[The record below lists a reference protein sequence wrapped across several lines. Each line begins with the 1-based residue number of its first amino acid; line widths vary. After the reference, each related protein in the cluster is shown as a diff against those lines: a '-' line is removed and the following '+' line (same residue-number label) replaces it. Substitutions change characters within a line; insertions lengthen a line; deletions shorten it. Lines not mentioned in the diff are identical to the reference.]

1 MQSYVLE
8 SFGSG
13 VAGLLLAERPEPTP
27 GPSEVI
33 IRVRARSLNFRDL
46 RILEGLYP
54 VPATSGVAAL
64 SDGAGEVLAVGN
76 AVTRVSAGDRV
87 VAAYFPRWIDGRFSL
102 SMAAEQFGCTR
113 DGMLAPLVAVPEAA
127 VVRIP
132 DNLSFEEAA
141 TLPCAGVTAW
151 AALHGPRPLSAS
163 ESVLTL
169 GTGGVALAALQF
181 AKALGA
187 TVIATTSSAA
197 KAERVRAL
205 GADFVVNYRDRLDW
219 SQAVREATGGRGV
232 DHVVETGTLG
242 TLMQSVAA
250 LATEGELALVAA
262 LDPGQIEARAL
273 FANATSLRRIYVGS
287 RAHLEAAVE
296 LVSSAGIRPIIDRVF
311 RFSEARDA
319 YSYAATRQQFGKV
332 VIIDD

>member
-1 MQSYVLE
+1 MQSYILE
-8 SFGSG
+8 SFGAG
-13 VAGLLLAERPEPTP
+13 VAGLVLAERPEPIP
-27 GPSEVI
+27 GPGEVV

-46 RILEGLYP
+46 RILDGLYP
-54 VPATSGVAAL
+54 VPASSGVAAL
-64 SDGAGEVLAVGN
+64 SDGAGEVAAVGS

-87 VAAYFPRWIDGRFSL
+87 VAAYFPQWIHGRFSL

-151 AALHGPRPLSAS
+151 AALHGPRPLAAG

-169 GTGGVALAALQF
+169 GTGGVAMAALQF

-187 TVIATTSSAA
+187 TVIATTSSVA

-205 GADFVVNYRDRLDW
+205 GADVVVNYRDRPDW

-242 TLMQSVAA
+242 TLMQSMAA

-296 LVSSAGIRPIIDRVF
+296 LVSSVGIRPIIDRVF

-319 YSYAATRQQFGKV
+319 YSYAATRQQFGKIV
-332 VIIDD
+332 VVDD

>member
-1 MQSYVLE
+1 MQSYVLD

-13 VAGLLLAERPEPTP
+13 TTGLLLAERPEPTP
-27 GPSEVI
+27 KPNEVVL
-33 IRVRARSLNFRDL
+33 RVRARSLNFRDL

-54 VPATSGVAAL
+54 VHANRGVAAL
-64 SDGAGEVLAVGN
+64 SDGAGEVMAVGS
-76 AVTRVSAGDRV
+76 AVTRVSIGDRIV
-87 VAAYFPRWIDGRFSL
+87 VAYFPRWVDGRFSL
-102 SMAAEQFGCTR
+102 SMAGEQFGCTR

-127 VVRIP
+127 AVRIP

-151 AALHGPRPLSAS
+151 AALHGPRPLAAG

-169 GTGGVALAALQF
+169 GTGGVALATLKF

-187 TVIATTSSAA
+187 TVIAATSSAA
-197 KAERVRAL
+197 KAERLRAL
-205 GADFVVNYRDRLDW
+205 GADVVVDYRDRSDW
-219 SQAVREATGGRGV
+219 SQAVRQATGGRGV
-232 DHVVETGTLG
+232 DHVVETGALG

-262 LDPGQIEARAL
+262 LDPGQIEARTL

-287 RAHLEAAVE
+287 RAHLEAAVQ
-296 LVSSAGIRPIIDRVF
+296 LVGSAGIRPVIDRVF
-311 RFSEARDA
+311 GFSEARDA
-319 YSYAATRQQFGKV
+319 YSYAEKRQQFGKI
-332 VIIDD
+332 VIVGD